1 MARAAA
7 VACGRLF
14 VSAVV
19 HARSEPQDLLW
30 RFDAIARLGET
41 QTLGAARA
49 TEVRRAL
56 DPRR

>member
-1 MARAAA
+1 M
-7 VACGRLF
+7 
-14 VSAVV
+14 V